1 MCDILLDISVLYV
14 TQKDTISPVTNS
26 WRYVHTSY
34 IYVYISIYYY
44 IPFHGLSLYIPPT
57 QVSFSLHFPVSRRTL
72 DIFFFLSCHLN
83 LLRIVFRCTRLHFFL
98 FRRLAFSGSLPVDF
112 PGIFLLATAICFVL
126 SQDQDN
132 PQKIHLPSV
141 FSRLVRYKWRTLWV
155 SLMMSMGGG
164 GYYGSCWVR
173 SVECN
178 STRPVWRFVVVGSLL
193 VYLHSIAC

>member
-1 MCDILLDISVLYV
+1 MSRRR
-14 TQKDTISPVTNS
+14 T
-26 WRYVHTSY
+26 
-34 IYVYISIYYY
+34 
-44 IPFHGLSLYIPPT
+44 PFRLWLIHGLMYIHHIYIFLCIIISHSTACHSTFPPT

-72 DIFFFLSCHLN
+72 DIFFLSCHLN

-164 GYYGSCWVR
+164 GYYGSCRVR

>member
-1 MCDILLDISVLYV
+1 MCIHHI
-14 TQKDTISPVTNS
+14 
-26 WRYVHTSY
+26 Y
-34 IYVYISIYYY
+34 IYIYFYVLLY
-44 IPFHGLSLYIPPT
+44 PIPRLVTLHSPNPSVIFPP
-57 QVSFSLHFPVSRRTL
+57 FSRVKKNTWH
-72 DIFFFLSCHLN
+72 FFLSCHLN

-164 GYYGSCWVR
+164 GYYGSCRVR

>member
-1 MCDILLDISVLYV
+1 MSRRRTPFRLWLIHGVMYIHHIYMYIFLFIIISHS
-14 TQKDTISPVTNS
+14 TACHSTFPQPKC
-26 WRYVHTSY
+26 
-34 IYVYISIYYY
+34 
-44 IPFHGLSLYIPPT
+44 
-57 QVSFSLHFPVSRRTL
+57 HFPSIFPCQEEHLT
-72 DIFFFLSCHLN
+72 FFFLSCHLN

-164 GYYGSCWVR
+164 GYYGSCRVR

-178 STRPVWRFVVVGSLL
+178 STRPVWRFVVVVPLL